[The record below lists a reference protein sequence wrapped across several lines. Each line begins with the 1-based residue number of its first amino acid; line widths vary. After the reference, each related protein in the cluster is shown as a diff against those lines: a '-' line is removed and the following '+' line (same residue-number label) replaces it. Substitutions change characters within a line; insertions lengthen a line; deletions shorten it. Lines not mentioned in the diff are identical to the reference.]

1 MVVFQKIVESFLLPP
16 GLFVTLFVL
25 LGILWYKKAKG
36 KALLMFLLA
45 AVFYFLSS
53 FIGIHLLL
61 YPLER
66 AYSCIDSQ
74 DIEAVVVLG
83 GGVVKTPDGYQL
95 SIYSM
100 SRLLKGLELAK
111 KRNLPLII
119 TGGRLP
125 GVDQLP
131 EAEVMKQEA
140 VSLGFDIDRI
150 FVEPSART
158 TKENAFYTSTLL
170 KEMGLK
176 KVFLVTSAIHMVRAV
191 YSFERAGTSVVPC
204 PTAFLYDHSKIK
216 WIDLVPNREALNAN
230 LAGIHE
236 YFGLMWYK
244 ITDLF
249 H

>member
-1 MVVFQKIVESFLLPP
+1 MIVFQKIAESFLLPP
-16 GLFVTLFVL
+16 GFFVTLFVL

-53 FIGIHLLL
+53 FIGVYLLL

-74 DIEAVVVLG
+74 DVEAVVVLG
-83 GGVVKTPDGYQL
+83 GGIVKTPDGYQL

-100 SRLLKGLELAK
+100 ARLLKSLELAK
-111 KRNLPLII
+111 KLNLPLII

-125 GVDQLP
+125 GVDHLP

-158 TKENAFYTSTLL
+158 TKENAFYTSALL
-170 KEMGLK
+170 KKMELK
-176 KVFLVTSAIHMVRAV
+176 KVFLVTSAVHMVRAV
-191 YSFERAGTSVVPC
+191 YSFEKAGILVVPC

-216 WIDLVPNREALNAN
+216 WIDLLPNREALNAN
-230 LAGIHE
+230 LSSIHE
-236 YFGLMWYK
+236 YFGLIWYEV
-244 ITDLF
+244 TDLF